1 MPQLPPSARRRP
13 SAKIPSRNDSGES
26 PWKFFEPPRGGIER
40 GVRPQKIFAAI
51 SREFY
56 SLKKTFKKIKK
67 LRENRIKINFTNF
80 PPIKIPGQN
89 SREMKYNE
97 PISRK

>member
-1 MPQLPPSARRRP
+1 MPQLPPPSARRRP

-51 SREFY
+51 SREFF
-56 SLKKTFKKIKK
+56 LKIFLKTLEKIKLK
-67 LRENRIKINFTNF
+67 SILRIF
-80 PPIKIPGQN
+80 PP
-89 SREMKYNE
+89 
-97 PISRK
+97 